1 MKPSPLILL
10 MALLASAP
18 LALVAG
24 TDLETK
30 AGPKAAPE
38 EKSIAEEKVPTPEES
53 AEKKLKQWT
62 VSPSYSYS
70 FFSNGQDGW
79 QNANVQ
85 LYYQYNRQ
93 WSLGLEVDLRDRPP
107 TGTDTS
113 YGGFVSYSPTDK
125 LELHAKLMACPD
137 SGFSANEAYSGGLQ
151 YQFMPKLALLLDY
164 RGWNFSDELIHQAQP
179 GLLIGIT
186 DNLSLTLRYAHGWA
200 FSEFEYNFYCAMLN
214 YELPEGRRL
223 TFSFDYGTDPNLEV
237 GLGGNAR
244 PTLSPA
250 YTATIFFRQ
259 PLGTDVKLYTGFEY
273 VYRMDQND
281 DELYQRF
288 TPTVGLAWSF

>member
-1 MKPSPLILL
+1 MKPTSLIWLLAAFTASPLVLR
-10 MALLASAP
+10 
-18 LALVAG
+18 AG
-24 TDLETK
+24 TDIDAK
-30 AGPKAAPE
+30 ASPKPAAG
-38 EKSIAEEKVPTPEES
+38 EKSIAEEKVITPEEEAS
-53 AEKKLKQWT
+53 RKLKQWT

-70 FFSNGQDGW
+70 FFNNGQEGW
-79 QNANVQ
+79 QDANVQ

-93 WSLGLEVDLRDRPP
+93 WSFGLEVDLRDRPP

-113 YGGFVSYSPTDK
+113 FGGFVSYSPTDK
-125 LELHAKLMACPD
+125 LELHAKLMACAD
-137 SGFSANEAYSGGLQ
+137 ADFSADQSYSGGLQ
-151 YQFMPKLALLLDY
+151 YQFMPRLALLLDY
-164 RGWNFSDELIHQAQP
+164 RGWNFSNELIHQAQP
-179 GLLIGIT
+179 GLLIGLT
-186 DNLSLTLRYAHGWA
+186 DKLSLNLRYAHGWA

-223 TFSFDYGTDPNLEV
+223 TLAFDYGTDPNLEV
-237 GLGGNAR
+237 GLGGSAR

-259 PLGTDVKLYTGFEY
+259 PLGSDVNLYTGFEY